1 MTDRREPANRNPETY
16 KSPDAPDV
24 DVQQGRPDP
33 IEGDASPES
42 RARVGGTRLEGP
54 NPAGGGGFTGI
65 SMGVLW
71 TVVILLVV
79 AAAVILF
86 FAL

>member
-1 MTDRREPANRNPETY
+1 MSDRRDTTDNTAETFR
-16 KSPDAPDV
+16 SPDAPEIEV
-24 DVQQGRPDP
+24 RQGRPDP
-33 IEGDASPES
+33 LQADDVPEA
-42 RARVGGTRLEGP
+42 RARVGGTSLEGP

-65 SMGVLW
+65 SMGLLW